1 MRPVVNNA
9 RPTARP
15 NTSLETDKTVPAFAP
30 GAVWEADGDKLLLD
44 GKSID
49 ENAIYMKSTTLANHG
64 C

>member
-15 NTSLETDKTVPAFAP
+15 NTSLETDKTVPAFA

-49 ENAIYMKSTTLANHG
+49 ENAIYVQPTTLANDRY
-64 C
+64 